1 MSLARAAQYLA
12 QGEWEKAH
20 EIAQADDSALGA
32 WAHGIVHLQ
41 EGDLDNARYWFGR
54 ARRPFPSPVDI
65 QSEVTALAAALETA
79 GR

>member
-1 MSLARAAQYLA
+1 MSLALVAKYLT

-20 EIAQADDSALGA
+20 ELAQADDSALGA

-41 EGDLDNARYWFGR
+41 EGDLANARYWYGR

-65 QSEVTALAAALETA
+65 PAEVAALAGALEKA
-79 GR
+79 P

>member
-1 MSLARAAQYLA
+1 MSLALAAKYLA

-41 EGDLDNARYWFGR
+41 EGDLANARYWYGC
-54 ARRPFPSPVDI
+54 AGRPFPSPVDL
-65 QSEVTALAAALETA
+65 QAEVAALASALEKSQ
-79 GR
+79 